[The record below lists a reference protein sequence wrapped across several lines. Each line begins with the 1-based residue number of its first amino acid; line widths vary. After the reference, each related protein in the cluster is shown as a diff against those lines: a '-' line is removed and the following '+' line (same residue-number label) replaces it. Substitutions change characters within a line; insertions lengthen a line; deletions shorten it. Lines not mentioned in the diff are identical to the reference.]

1 MVLNVK
7 SVWLET
13 DKDRQDIPPE
23 VDNVIVGNRLRDG
36 RQIIT
41 ESVLEKLKQ
50 DKTLVPRIRLEAL
63 SDTDLIAKA
72 ATLGATDIIVTGKND
87 SFPVGIALE
96 KVIAET
102 QRYGTRLHTTV
113 KSFEEMLAAAKTLDV
128 GVNVLVKDLS
138 MAKAFKDY
146 FSPIKFELKTVPVKR
161 LERVGA
167 CWRSCIDTGDIM
179 TVGEGMLVGATS
191 SAYFLV
197 HGEVVGTEYTGRRE
211 WRCNAGAV
219 SSYVVVDKPTGGEVK
234 TRYLSE
240 LKCGDYALTVNRDGT
255 ARRAVVNRNKIE
267 FRPMVKVTVES
278 DKKEHS
284 VLLQAERSIY
294 LTTKDG
300 KPLPVLDSLGQD
312 VMMFHITGGMHFGTK
327 IEEGIVEY

>member
-1 MVLNVK
+1 MK
-7 SVWLET
+7 SVWLEA
-13 DKDRQDIPPE
+13 DKDSQEVPSD
-23 VDNVIVGNRLRDG
+23 VDNVVVGDRLRDG
-36 RQIIT
+36 RQVIT
-41 ESVLEKLKQ
+41 KNVLENLKR
-50 DKTLVPRIRLEAL
+50 DKTLVPRIQLETV

-72 ATLGATDIIVTGKND
+72 AALGATDIIVAGKD
-87 SFPVGIALE
+87 YSFPVGIALE

-102 QRYGTRLHTTV
+102 QRHGTQLHTTV

-128 GVNVLVKDLS
+128 GLNVLVKDPS
-138 MAKAFKDY
+138 MARSFKDY
-146 FSPIKFELKTVPVKR
+146 FAPIEFELETAAVKH
-161 LERVGA
+161 LERIGA

-197 HGEVVGTEYTGRRE
+197 HGEVVGTEYTGKRE

-219 SSYVVVDKPTGGEVK
+219 SSYVIVDKPRGSEVK

-240 LKCGDYALTVNRDGT
+240 LKCGDYVLTVNRDGA

-267 FRPMVKVTVES
+267 FRPMVKVTTEFNG
-278 DKKEHS
+278 KECS
-284 VLLQAERSIY
+284 ILLQGERSIY
-294 LTTKDG
+294 LTTEEG
-300 KPLPVLDSLGQD
+300 KPLPVLDSLGQQ
-312 VMMFHITGGMHFGTK
+312 VMMLHTTGGMHFGTK